1 MQIGDIYIDKLQ
13 FLFKIGEF
21 MEKKILRD
29 LYIIDNQLEN
39 IVIEVMDNDFTTD
52 NKELSYML
60 TSIEILARKIK
71 EKIK

>member
-1 MQIGDIYIDKLQ
+1 
-13 FLFKIGEF
+13 

-39 IVIEVMDNDFTTD
+39 IVIEVIDNDFTTD